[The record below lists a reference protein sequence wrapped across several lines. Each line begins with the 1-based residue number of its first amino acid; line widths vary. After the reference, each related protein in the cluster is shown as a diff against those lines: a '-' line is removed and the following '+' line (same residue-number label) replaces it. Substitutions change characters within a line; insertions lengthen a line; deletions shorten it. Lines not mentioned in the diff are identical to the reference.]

1 MSVTVRWVLAQPD
14 LFLRLCGGA
23 SGLDRDIEFA
33 ITTELSDPSPWLSGG
48 ELLLTT
54 GLGAPS
60 GADGYEDYV
69 RRLFDAGVAAVGF
82 GVGLTHAELPEELI
96 AAADRIGLPLLEV
109 PLPTPFA
116 AVTKRVM
123 DSLAEQRYDALL
135 RASRA
140 QPRMT
145 RAVVQ
150 GGARATVRELAV
162 ATGATV
168 LLLDRRG
175 RLLEHHPAKVDT
187 GTVAQVS
194 DLIDSVSEA
203 ASSIVAQA
211 HSGQSMTVQRIGL
224 GSSLHGCLAVVSTKP
239 LGSVDQVLL
248 GHATSLLAL
257 DFEKPVR
264 LRAAQNQLN
273 SQILGLLLSE
283 EIDLEP
289 AREQLAPAADDRGA
303 IRALVV
309 DCGSPDDAV
318 AVAAS
323 IESAENAAGRPL
335 FLRRADG
342 RVTVLLRGTDDVTFA
357 RTLLAGA
364 GESERRSARIGLSGP
379 LPVER
384 FAEAIDQAQL
394 AASAAGAG
402 AAPLEFAALTGSA
415 LLTFD
420 ATRQVLRSVAETTIA
435 PLAEH
440 DRDHGTDLVASLRA
454 FLEANGHWESAANAL
469 GVHRHTLRSRIAKIE
484 SLLDCRLG
492 VARVRAE
499 LLLAII
505 ASQA

>member
-1 MSVTVRWVLAQPD
+1 MGVTVRWVLAQPE
-14 LFLRLCGGA
+14 LALRLRGGA
-23 SGLDRDIEFA
+23 LGLDRDIEFA

-54 GLGAPS
+54 GLGVPTA
-60 GADGYEDYV
+60 AVGYRDYLS
-69 RRLFDAGVAAVGF
+69 RLFDAGVAAVGF
-82 GVGLTHAELPEELI
+82 GVGLTHAEIPAELV
-96 AAADRIGLPLLEV
+96 AAADETGLPLLEV

-123 DSLAEQRYDALL
+123 DSLAEQRYDELL

-150 GGARATVRELAV
+150 GGARAIVRELAT

-175 RLLEHHPAKVDT
+175 RLLERHPADVDSD
-187 GTVAQVS
+187 TVAEVS
-194 DLIDSVSEA
+194 GLIDSVSEA

-224 GSSLHGCLAVVSTKP
+224 GNSLHGCLAVVSPKP

-248 GHATSLLAL
+248 GHANSLLAL

-273 SQILGLLLSE
+273 TQILGLLLSE
-283 EIDLEP
+283 DIDLEP
-289 AREQLAPAADDRGA
+289 AREQLAPAADDRGV
-303 IRALVV
+303 IRALAAV
-309 DCGSPDDAV
+309 CASPADAE
-318 AVAAS
+318 AVAAA
-323 IESAENAAGRPL
+323 IESAMNEVGRPL
-335 FLRRADG
+335 FLRRTEG
-342 RVTVLLRGTDDVTFA
+342 RVTVLLRGTDDGTFA

-364 GESERRSARIGLSGP
+364 AESVRRSTRVGLSGR
-379 LPVER
+379 LPVAR
-384 FAEAIDQAQL
+384 FVDAIDQARL

-402 AAPLEFAALTGSA
+402 TAALEFSALTGSA

-420 ATRQVLRSVAETTIA
+420 STRQVLCSIADTTIT
-435 PLAEH
+435 PLADH
-440 DRDHGTDLVASLRA
+440 DRDQGTDLVASLRA

-484 SLLDCRLG
+484 SLLDCRLD

>member
-1 MSVTVRWVLAQPD
+1 MGVTVRWVLAQPE
-14 LFLRLCGGA
+14 LFLRLRAGA

-60 GADGYEDYV
+60 GADGYGDYV
-69 RRLFDAGVAAVGF
+69 QRLFDAGVAAVGF
-82 GVGLTHAELPEELI
+82 GVGLTHATMPDELV
-96 AAADRIGLPLLEV
+96 AAADEIGLPLLEV

-123 DSLAEQRYDALL
+123 DCLAEQRYDALL
-135 RASRA
+135 RASKA

-150 GGARATVRELAV
+150 GGARAIVRELAV
-162 ATGATV
+162 ATDATA
-168 LLLDRRG
+168 LLFDRRG
-175 RLLEHHPAKVDT
+175 RLLEWHPADVEDDT
-187 GTVAQVS
+187 IAEVS
-194 DLIDSVSEA
+194 DLIGSVSETT
-203 ASSIVAQA
+203 SSLVAQA

-224 GSSLHGCLAVVSTKP
+224 GRHLHGSLAVVSPKP
-239 LGSVDQVLL
+239 LGPVDQVLL
-248 GHATSLLAL
+248 GHANSLLAL

-283 EIDLEP
+283 HIDLEP
-289 AREQLAPAADDRGA
+289 AREQLAPAADDRGV
-303 IRALVV
+303 IRALAGV
-309 DCGSPDDAV
+309 CTSPEDA
-318 AVAAS
+318 AEVAAS
-323 IESAENAAGRPL
+323 IETAMNEAGRPL
-335 FLRRADG
+335 FLRRADA
-342 RVTVLLRGTDDVTFA
+342 RVTVLLRGTDDAAFA
-357 RTLLAGA
+357 RALLVHA
-364 GESERRSARIGLSGP
+364 GEGVRRSARVGLSGR
-379 LPVER
+379 LPVAR
-384 FAEAIDQAQL
+384 FVEAIDQAQL

-402 AAPLEFAALTGSA
+402 AAPLEFSALTGSA
-415 LLTFD
+415 LLTLD
-420 ATRQVLRSVAETTIA
+420 STRQVLRSIA
-435 PLAEH
+435 DTAITPLADH
-440 DRDHGTDLVASLRA
+440 DRDHGTELVASLRA
-454 FLEANGHWESAANAL
+454 FLEANGHWESAAGAL

-484 SLLDCRLG
+484 SLLDCRLD

>member
-1 MSVTVRWVLAQPD
+1 MSVTVRWVLAQPE
-14 LFLRLCGGA
+14 LSLRLRGGA

-60 GADGYEDYV
+60 AVDGYRDYL

-82 GVGLTHAELPEELI
+82 GVGLTHSEIPEALI
-96 AAADRIGLPLLEV
+96 AAADETGLPLLEV

-123 DSLAEQRYDALL
+123 DCLAEQRYDALL

-150 GGARATVRELAV
+150 GGARAIVRELAV
-162 ATGATV
+162 ATDATV
-168 LLLDRRG
+168 LLFDRRG
-175 RLLEHHPAKVDT
+175 RLLERHPTNVD
-187 GTVAQVS
+187 GETVTEVS

-211 HSGQSMTVQRIGL
+211 HSGHSMTVQRIGL
-224 GSSLHGCLAVVSTKP
+224 GTSLHGCLAVVSPKP

-248 GHATSLLAL
+248 GHANSLLAL

-283 EIDLEP
+283 GIDLEP
-289 AREQLAPAADDRGA
+289 AREQLAPAADDRGFV
-303 IRALVV
+303 RALAGVCPSSG
-309 DCGSPDDAV
+309 DAEAV
-318 AVAAS
+318 ASSIAS
-323 IESAENAAGRPL
+323 AMNEAGRPL
-335 FLRRADG
+335 FLRRTEG
-342 RVTVLLRGTDDVTFA
+342 RMTVLLRGTDDVAFA

-364 GESERRSARIGLSGP
+364 GESVRRSARIGLSGP

-402 AAPLEFAALTGSA
+402 AAPLEFSALTGSA

-420 ATRQVLRSVAETTIA
+420 STRQVLRSVADTMIT
-435 PLAEH
+435 PLADH
-440 DRDHGTDLVASLRA
+440 DRDHGTELVASLRA
-454 FLEANGHWESAANAL
+454 FLEANGHWESAANVL

-484 SLLDCRLG
+484 SLLDCRLD